1 MSQGFSFISAE
12 WRQNLVHL
20 QSRVSFSLIKLEE
33 KEKVGGGSHVVG
45 VHHFWPS
52 WESCGNR
59 NRSGSLVVGEVTG
72 RTGQHVVKYKLGLN

>member
-33 KEKVGGGSHVVG
+33 KEKERERVGERGSHVVG

-52 WESCGNR
+52 WESCGDR
-59 NRSGSLVVGEVTG
+59 NRSSSLVALSV
-72 RTGQHVVKYKLGLN
+72 LI